1 MLAWFA
7 RYPAMQY
14 LAQITQ
20 PTQNPPD
27 ISGALAAMSGTALI
41 VIAVALL
48 FSLLIWFM
56 IIKRTGMSPWL
67 ALLMLVPIANLIVL
81 IVLAFSEWPIQREVR
96 ALRAQLAGGGSYSG
110 PGYTA
115 PSGYAPPFG
124 SQIPPPPGPPA
135 TS

>member
-1 MLAWFA
+1 
-7 RYPAMQY
+7 MQY
-14 LAQITQ
+14 LAQVTQ
-20 PTQNPPD
+20 PTPNPPD
-27 ISGALAAMSGTALI
+27 ISAALAAMSGTALI
-41 VIAVALL
+41 VIVVALL

-96 ALRAQLAGGGSYSG
+96 ALRAQLAGGGPYSG
-110 PGYTA
+110 PGYTP
-115 PSGYAPPFG
+115 PSRYAPPYG